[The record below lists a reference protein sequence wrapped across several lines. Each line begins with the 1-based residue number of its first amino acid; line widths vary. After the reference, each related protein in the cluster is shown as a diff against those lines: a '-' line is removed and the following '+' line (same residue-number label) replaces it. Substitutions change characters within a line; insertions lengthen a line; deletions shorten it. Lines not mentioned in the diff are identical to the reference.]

1 MALIAEVCR
10 KRVWLLLCD
19 SSSNIQMVTFNLS
32 DSLKSKI
39 WGALTKTPL
48 GRGGLAPPDAPD
60 AISPI
65 FLFFQ
70 VGTSVEAEGSR

>member
-1 MALIAEVCR
+1 MGGSHQNPTGE
-10 KRVWLLLCD
+10 
-19 SSSNIQMVTFNLS
+19 
-32 DSLKSKI
+32 
-39 WGALTKTPL
+39 
-48 GRGGLAPPDAPD
+48 GGLAPPDAPD

>member
-1 MALIAEVCR
+1 
-10 KRVWLLLCD
+10 
-19 SSSNIQMVTFNLS
+19 MVTINLS

-70 VGTSVEAEGSR
+70 VGTSVEAEVSR

>member
-1 MALIAEVCR
+1 
-10 KRVWLLLCD
+10 
-19 SSSNIQMVTFNLS
+19 MVTINLS

-48 GRGGLAPPDAPD
+48 GRGGGLAPPDAPD